1 MKRQPSE
8 WEKMIANETT
18 DKGLTSKIYQ
28 QLIQL
33 STTKTNN
40 TIKKWAEDLNRY
52 FSVTYRWL
60 VNTGKDAQCYLFL
73 EKWNSKLQ
81 WDITSLVRMAI
92 IKKKKKKTQKHKMLQ
107 TVNAGEGVDKREP
120 SCTVSG
126 NVNWYSHCGRQYGV
140 SLKN

>member
-1 MKRQPSE
+1 
-8 WEKMIANETT
+8 MIANETT

-73 EKWNSKLQ
+73 DKWNSKLQ
-81 WDITSLVRMAI
+81 
-92 IKKKKKKTQKHKMLQ
+92 
-107 TVNAGEGVDKREP
+107 
-120 SCTVSG
+120 
-126 NVNWYSHCGRQYGV
+126 
-140 SLKN
+140 